1 MFLGTFAILF
11 IYFPRL
17 NNIINKYL
25 NPFKSLFIRNFISLP
40 LKNNMIRNPKFD
52 GIRNMYIFK
61 SSKYINYI
69 RDLYIVLDFVF
80 VILSFG
86 IVFYGS
92 FQVINNILSKLGSQS
107 AILETL
113 LDFQHITGNL

>member
-17 NNIINKYL
+17 NDIINKYL

>member
-1 MFLGTFAILF
+1 
-11 IYFPRL
+11 
-17 NNIINKYL
+17 
-25 NPFKSLFIRNFISLP
+25 
-40 LKNNMIRNPKFD
+40 MIRNPKFD

>member
-1 MFLGTFAILF
+1 
-11 IYFPRL
+11 
-17 NNIINKYL
+17 
-25 NPFKSLFIRNFISLP
+25 
-40 LKNNMIRNPKFD
+40 
-52 GIRNMYIFK
+52 MYIFK